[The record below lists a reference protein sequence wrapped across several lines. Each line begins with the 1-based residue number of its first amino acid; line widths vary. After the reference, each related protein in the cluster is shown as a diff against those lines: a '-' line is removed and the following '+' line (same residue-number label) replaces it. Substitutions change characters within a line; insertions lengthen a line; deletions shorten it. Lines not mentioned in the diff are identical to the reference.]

1 MKQKKISKRAG
12 LGRVECAR
20 ARVVYTKCIY
30 VYMSMYL
37 YTSSRDISSLV
48 PVWLMRKEKERN
60 EIKRISYD

>member
-1 MKQKKISKRAG
+1 
-12 LGRVECAR
+12 
-20 ARVVYTKCIY
+20 
-30 VYMSMYL
+30 MYL